1 MVTRGV
7 YPSSLLL
14 VYNDGARDFL
24 LYIRLW
30 ILKRERVKGMKAAE
44 ALISCLLEEHV
55 EIVFGYPG
63 GFILHVYEALRNSPI
78 RHILVRQEQ
87 AAAHSANGYARVSG
101 KVGVCIGTSGPG
113 ATNLIT
119 GIANAYMDSIP
130 MVIITGQVKSSMIG
144 RDVFQEV
151 DITGATESFTKHSY
165 LVRDANELPRI
176 IKEAFYI
183 ASTGRP
189 GPVLIDI
196 PSDIQETHIQFH
208 YPATVD
214 VRGYKPTLKGHMG
227 QIKRAVKA
235 IEESKRP
242 LIVAGG
248 GVLLSHAQP
257 ELMAFVEK
265 TGIPLVHTLMGKG
278 ALPSRN
284 VHNLG
289 MIGTH
294 GFAKANHALL
304 EADLIIFI
312 GVRVA
317 DRAWGGVA
325 DKTLKNARI
334 IHIDIDPAEIGK
346 NVGTHIP
353 LVGDAKTVLP
363 EITEKCSK
371 LNKSEWL
378 MELRSYVHETT
389 RKDTG
394 LVDPQ
399 YAIRLLSD
407 KLDEQ
412 AIMVA
417 DVGQNQMW
425 AARNFEDKTGRSF
438 LTSGGLGTMGYGLPA
453 AVGAKF
459 AAPKRQVVAVMGD
472 GGFQMSLFELGT
484 IKANGLGIILLLF
497 NNSRLGMVRELQHR
511 NYGEAFSVELN
522 ENPDFIKLC
531 EAYDI
536 PGIRVTNNAE
546 LSEAFDK
553 ALKHQGPFIVECM
566 VDPLEAT
573 L

>member
-1 MVTRGV
+1 
-7 YPSSLLL
+7 
-14 VYNDGARDFL
+14 
-24 LYIRLW
+24 
-30 ILKRERVKGMKAAE
+30 MKAAE
-44 ALISCLLEEHV
+44 ALIKCLLEEQV
-55 EIVFGYPG
+55 DTVFGYPG
-63 GFILHVYEALRNSPI
+63 GFILHVYEALRKSPI
-78 RHILVRQEQ
+78 RHVLVRQEQ

-130 MVIITGQVKSSMIG
+130 LVVITGQVKSSMIG

-165 LVRDANELPRI
+165 LVKDAQEIPRI

-196 PSDIQETHIQFH
+196 PSDIQEAKIDFS
-208 YPATVD
+208 YPVSVD
-214 VRGYKPTLKGHMG
+214 IRGYKPTVKGHAG

-235 IEESKRP
+235 IGESKRP

-248 GVLLSHAQP
+248 GVLLAHAQS
-257 ELMAFVEK
+257 ELQAFVDK

-278 ALPSRN
+278 TLPSKDK
-284 VHNLG
+284 HYLG

-294 GFAKANHALL
+294 GFARANRALTRS
-304 EADLIIFI
+304 DLIIFI

-317 DRAWGGVA
+317 DRAWGGVS
-325 DKTLKNARI
+325 DKALQNVRI

-346 NVGTHIP
+346 NVGTQIP
-353 LVGDAKTVLP
+353 LVGDAKTILP
-363 EITEKCSK
+363 EITAKVSRADTA
-371 LNKSEWL
+371 EWL
-378 MELRSYVHETT
+378 NELNGYKNENPRPE
-389 RKDTG
+389 TG
-394 LVDPQ
+394 LVNPK
-399 YAIRLLSD
+399 YAIQLLSD
-407 KLDEQ
+407 KLNED

-425 AARNFEDKTGRSF
+425 AARNFEDRPGRSF
-438 LTSGGLGTMGYGLPA
+438 LTSGGLGTMGYSLPA

-484 IKANGLGIILLLF
+484 IKTHQLGIVMVLF
-497 NNSRLGMVRELQHR
+497 NNTRLGMVRELQSR
-511 NYGEAFSVELN
+511 NYGNTYAVDLEQ
-522 ENPDFIKLC
+522 NPDFIKLC
-531 EAYDI
+531 AAYDI
-536 PGIRVTNNAE
+536 PGIRVSDNSQ
-546 LSEAFDK
+546 LQEAFDK
-553 ALKHQGPFIVECM
+553 ALKHNGPFLVECM

>member
-1 MVTRGV
+1 
-7 YPSSLLL
+7 
-14 VYNDGARDFL
+14 
-24 LYIRLW
+24 
-30 ILKRERVKGMKAAE
+30 MKAAE
-44 ALISCLLEEHV
+44 ALIRCLLEEQV
-55 EIVFGYPG
+55 DRVFGYPG
-63 GFILHVYEALRNSPI
+63 GFILHVYEALRKSRI
-78 RHILVRQEQ
+78 HHVLVRQEQ

-144 RDVFQEV
+144 RDVFQEA

-165 LVRDANELPRI
+165 LVREAKDLPRI

-196 PSDIQETHIQFH
+196 PSDIQEAKIEYA

-214 VRGYKPTLKGHMG
+214 IRGYKPTLKGHSG

-235 IEESKRP
+235 MNESKRP

-257 ELMAFVEK
+257 ELRAFVEK

-284 VHNLG
+284 RHCHG

-294 GFAKANHALL
+294 GFAEANRALL
-304 EADLIIFI
+304 RSDLLIFI
-312 GVRVA
+312 GARIA
-317 DRAWGGVA
+317 DRAWGGVS
-325 DKTLKNARI
+325 DKALQSARI

-346 NVGTHIP
+346 NVGSQIP
-353 LVGDAKTVLP
+353 LVGDAKTILS
-363 EITEKCSK
+363 EITSK
-371 LNKSEWL
+371 ASPLNTEEWL
-378 MELRSYVHETT
+378 TELEGYKKEAT
-389 RKDTG
+389 RKETG
-394 LVDPQ
+394 LVDPK

-407 KLDEQ
+407 KLEED

-425 AARNFEDKTGRSF
+425 AARNFEDTPGRIF
-438 LTSGGLGTMGYGLPA
+438 MTSGGLGTMGYSLPA

-472 GGFQMSLFELGT
+472 GSFQMSLFELGT
-484 IKANGLGIILLLF
+484 IKANQLRVVLLLF
-497 NNSRLGMVRELQHR
+497 NNSRLGMVRELQDR
-511 NYGEAFSVELN
+511 NYGKTHSVDLDQ
-522 ENPDFIKLC
+522 NPDFIKLC

-536 PGIRVTNNAE
+536 PGIRVTNNE
-546 LSEAFDK
+546 KLSEALDK
-553 ALKHQGPFIVECM
+553 ALKHKGPFIIECM
-566 VDPLEAT
+566 VDPWEST